1 MAARRR
7 KAGNGRKRK
16 TAELKTPIRTQEMEV
31 IHPLAAGIDVGNEE
45 HYVAVPPHLDKEPV
59 RTFGCCTAD
68 LLKMAG
74 WLQGMGITTVAL
86 QSTGVYWI
94 PLYDILSARGMK
106 VFVVNARDTK
116 NLPGRK
122 SDVQEC
128 QWILKLH
135 AFGLLRNS
143 FRPREEIC
151 LLRSLWRQ
159 RQQHVADAARCTQ
172 RMQKA
177 LTQMNVQLANVI
189 SDIMGVSGQAIIRA
203 ILRGER
209 DGKALADLCQPEI
222 RASHETVARS
232 LEGNWRDDHLFV
244 LRQQFDSYSHFQRQ
258 IEDCDKLLQ
267 ERFRAMKQ
275 KADPAELPKCP
286 KNKRPRGN
294 AVRRFDVRA
303 EQYRVLGV
311 DLTKIDGVN
320 VMTVQ
325 TLISEIGLDVSAW
338 ETEGQFVSWLNLAP
352 KDKISGGRV
361 IGRDHR
367 KIVNRVGE
375 ALRIAA
381 GSLRQSQSYLGAQ
394 YRRLRAR
401 LESPRAIKAMA
412 AKLARLIYRSLK
424 YGQEYV
430 DKGAEYYNDKYREQQ
445 IRSAAHFAAKLGFK
459 LTPAA

>member
-1 MAARRR
+1 
-7 KAGNGRKRK
+7 
-16 TAELKTPIRTQEMEV
+16 
-31 IHPLAAGIDVGNEE
+31 
-45 HYVAVPPHLDKEPV
+45 
-59 RTFGCCTAD
+59 
-68 LLKMAG
+68 
-74 WLQGMGITTVAL
+74 
-86 QSTGVYWI
+86 
-94 PLYDILSARGMK
+94 
-106 VFVVNARDTK
+106 
-116 NLPGRK
+116 
-122 SDVQEC
+122 
-128 QWILKLH
+128 
-135 AFGLLRNS
+135 
-143 FRPREEIC
+143 
-151 LLRSLWRQ
+151 
-159 RQQHVADAARCTQ
+159 
-172 RMQKA
+172 
-177 LTQMNVQLANVI
+177 
-189 SDIMGVSGQAIIRA
+189 
-203 ILRGER
+203 
-209 DGKALADLCQPEI
+209 
-222 RASHETVARS
+222 
-232 LEGNWRDDHLFV
+232 
-244 LRQQFDSYSHFQRQ
+244 
-258 IEDCDKLLQ
+258 
-267 ERFRAMKQ
+267 
-275 KADPAELPKCP
+275 
-286 KNKRPRGN
+286 
-294 AVRRFDVRA
+294 VRRFDVRA

-424 YGQEYV
+424 YGQEYI
-430 DKGAEYYNDKYREQQ
+430 DKGAEYYHDKYREQQ